1 MLSFFYLGLATRAL
15 GPEAFGQFTL
25 VLGTGQAVAT
35 LVTFESWQL
44 LVRYGMERLHAGR
57 SEALGRLIAF
67 CAVLDWAGALVG
79 CLLATAAVTWLAP
92 WFGWSATLREQALLF
107 CFVLL
112 LCTRSAATG
121 VLRLHDRFG
130 VAAFAETMT
139 PILRLVGA
147 LIVVWHGAT
156 VTGLLAAWAF
166 AEIVTALV
174 YWTGAL
180 RTVPLSLWQWRG
192 AASIPGEIPGLWR
205 YAAMVNGTS
214 TLGLVGKQFAVL
226 LVGAWV
232 GPAAAGG
239 YRIAHQLGQAL
250 ANISDMMSRATF
262 SELMRAKAGET
273 QSALAQLFRRASL
286 MAVGTALVMI
296 LLVLAIGKFMVVAL
310 AGPAFASAAPLLL
323 FLGTA
328 AALDAAGVSFEPA
341 LIATGRA
348 WLAFRL
354 RLLSTVLLFG
364 GLIAMLQLFGTIGA
378 AAATTAASALTLL
391 LLGSAAWRAVHAPAN
406 SLS

>member
-1 MLSFFYLGLATRAL
+1 MGAVLSFFYLGLATRAL

-57 SEALGRLIAF
+57 ADALGRLIAF
-67 CAVLDWAGALVG
+67 CAALDGAGAIAG
-79 CLLATAAVTWLAP
+79 CLLAAAVVTWLAP
-92 WFGWSATLREQALLF
+92 WFGWPDELRRQALLF
-107 CFVLL
+107 CIVLL

-130 VAAFAETMT
+130 AAAFAETVT
-139 PILRLVGA
+139 PVLRLFGA
-147 LIVVWHGAT
+147 LIVVWRGAT

-166 AEIVTALV
+166 AEVVTALV

-180 RTVPLSLWQWRG
+180 RTVPLREWRWRG
-192 AASIPGEIPGLWR
+192 AVSVPGEIPGLWR
-205 YAAMVNGTS
+205 YAAIINGTS

-262 SELMRAKAGET
+262 SELMRARAGET
-273 QSALAQLFRRASL
+273 QRELAQLFRRASL
-286 MAVGTALVMI
+286 MAAATAAVMI
-296 LLVLAIGKFMVVAL
+296 LLVLAAGQSMIVAL
-310 AGPAFASAAPLLL
+310 AGPAYASAAPLLL

-364 GLIAMLQLFGTIGA
+364 GLIAALQAFGTIGA
-378 AAATTAASALTLL
+378 AAATAAASALTLA
-391 LLGSAAWRAVHAPAN
+391 LLGTAAWRAVHKP
-406 SLS
+406 